1 VTCGWA
7 ATLGAG
13 GWWGLARDQVRVD
26 GLGAGG

>member
-1 VTCGWA
+1 MR
-7 ATLGAG
+7 LGGRDVGRG